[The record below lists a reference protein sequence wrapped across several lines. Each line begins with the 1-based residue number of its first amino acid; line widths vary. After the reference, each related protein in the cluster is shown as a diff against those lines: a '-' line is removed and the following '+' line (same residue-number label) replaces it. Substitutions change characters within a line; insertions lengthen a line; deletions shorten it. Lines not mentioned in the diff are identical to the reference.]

1 MANNVLE
8 AVATYNEAGL
18 PALDNLSPYIFYA
31 NKKYV
36 DWEKEAPQNK
46 GETINIALPTRF
58 TTTKS
63 LVASFQSI
71 KERKQALKID
81 QQYSV
86 SYDFTSQELVL
97 NVNNNLES
105 FVKGAVTELGSQL
118 VSDFAQVNL
127 TNTYRAF
134 GDGIT
139 PINSEEQYAQAIANF
154 RNYGAAKFD
163 TNMFVSDVDI
173 PAAIG
178 NSLSQFAVNRN
189 NEYANSWQLGNFAG
203 CEFSTSNLLPIHTA
217 GTVGNLQEELTL
229 EAISPD
235 GTTLTFS
242 GATDDPAAIVE
253 NDILTFDFPGSTNT
267 TGLRF
272 LTFTGHVP
280 SSQLVQVRATAT
292 AAAVGGQVTVTV
304 FPALIFS
311 NTDPK
316 DPAANV
322 NIDLNSLTGILNAR
336 IAPDHRAGL
345 LYSGNSLY
353 LAMPPLNDN
362 SPFATSV
369 KTDPSTGASMRCY
382 YGSKFGENEYGF
394 VNDAIAGFT
403 LIDEYAMRIIY
414 PLNGLSLTAAYGNY
428 NTIRDKKAKEA
439 AKKVAAA
446 KAK

>member
-1 MANNVLE
+1 MATNVLE
-8 AVATYNEAGL
+8 AVETYNDAGL
-18 PALDNLSPYIFYA
+18 AALDNLSPYIYHS

-36 DWEKEAPQNK
+36 DWEKQAPQNL
-46 GETINIALPTRF
+46 GDIINIELPTRF
-58 TTTKS
+58 SVNSS
-63 LVASFQSI
+63 LVASFQAI
-71 KERKQALKID
+71 EQRKQPLEID
-81 QQYSV
+81 KEYST
-86 SYDFTSQELVL
+86 SYAFTSQELVL

-105 FVKGAVTELGSQL
+105 FVKGAVTELGSVI
-118 VSDFAQVNL
+118 VSDFAKVNL

-139 PINSEEQYAQAIANF
+139 PINSEEQYAQALANF

-173 PAAIG
+173 PSVVG

-189 NEYANSWQLGNFAG
+189 NEYSNSWQLGNFAG
-203 CEFSTSNLLPIHTA
+203 CEFSTCNLLPIHTA

-229 EAISPD
+229 TDISPD
-235 GTTLTFS
+235 GTTLTFI
-242 GATDDPAAIVE
+242 GASDDPAAIVE

-267 TGLRF
+267 TGFRF

-292 AAAVGGQVTVTV
+292 AASVGGSVTVTV
-304 FPALIFS
+304 SPPLVFS
-311 NTDPK
+311 NTDPI
-316 DPAANV
+316 DPNANV
-322 NIDLNSLTGILNAR
+322 NLDPSTLLGVLNAR

-345 LYSGNSLY
+345 LYSGNSLF

-362 SPFATSV
+362 SPFTTSV
-369 KTDPSTGASMRCY
+369 KTDVSTGASMRTY
-382 YGSKFGENEYGF
+382 YGAKFGENQYGF

-414 PLNGLSLTAAYGNY
+414 PLSGVSLTAAYGNY
-428 NTIRDKKAKEA
+428 STIRDKKAKEA

>member
-1 MANNVLE
+1 MATNLLE
-8 AVATYNEAGL
+8 AVTTYNEAGL
-18 PALDNLSPYIFYA
+18 AALDNLSPYIYHA

-36 DWEKEAPQNK
+36 DWEKQLPQQL
-46 GETINIALPTRF
+46 GDTIDIALPTRF
-58 TTTKS
+58 SVNTS
-63 LVASFQSI
+63 LVADFQAI
-71 KERKQALKID
+71 EQRKQPLKID
-81 QQYSV
+81 KEYST
-86 SYDFTSQELVL
+86 SYAFTSQELIL
-97 NVNNNLES
+97 NVNDCLET
-105 FVKGAVTELGSQL
+105 FVKGAITEIGTVI
-118 VSDFAQVNL
+118 VSDFANVNL

-173 PAAIG
+173 PAAVG
-178 NSLSQFAVNRN
+178 NSLSQFTVNRN

-217 GTVGNLQEELTL
+217 GTVGNFQEELTL
-229 EAISPD
+229 ESISPD

-242 GATDDPAAIVE
+242 GALDDPAAIVE

-272 LTFTGHVP
+272 LTFVGHVP

-292 AAAVGGQVTVTV
+292 AASVGGQVTVTV
-304 FPALIFS
+304 NPPLIFS
-311 NTDPK
+311 NTTP
-316 DPAANV
+316 PSPNANV
-322 NIDLNSLTGILNAR
+322 NIDPNTLTGILNAR

-345 LYSGNSLY
+345 LYSGNALF

-362 SPFATSV
+362 SPFTTSV
-369 KTDPSTGASMRCY
+369 KTDMSTGASMRAY
-382 YGSKFGENEYGF
+382 HGSKFGENQYGF

-414 PLNGLSLTAAYGNY
+414 PLSGLSLTAAYGNY

-439 AKKVAAA
+439 AKKLAAT